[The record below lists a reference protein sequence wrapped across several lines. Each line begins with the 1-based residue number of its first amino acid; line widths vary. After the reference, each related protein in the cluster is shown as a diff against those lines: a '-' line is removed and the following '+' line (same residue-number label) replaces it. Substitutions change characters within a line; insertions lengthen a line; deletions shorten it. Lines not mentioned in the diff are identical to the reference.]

1 MPTHS
6 PASRDTGAT
15 LTSCSPLNPCSTHPV
30 PLSRIKSAGKTRGI
44 HCPFQRRFRA
54 VRAAD
59 TPTPLSSVMG
69 GLNIA
74 APLLTFSV
82 HAQDSTPQLMVL
94 LCAWESP
101 LLWGL
106 QLTYAVPGRGQ
117 GGANE
122 TVPVNRSAKVM
133 TKTQV
138 FEMAPK
144 SR

>member
-1 MPTHS
+1 
-6 PASRDTGAT
+6 
-15 LTSCSPLNPCSTHPV
+15 
-30 PLSRIKSAGKTRGI
+30 
-44 HCPFQRRFRA
+44 
-54 VRAAD
+54 
-59 TPTPLSSVMG
+59 MG

-117 GGANE
+117 RG
-122 TVPVNRSAKVM
+122 PMKR
-133 TKTQV
+133 
-138 FEMAPK
+138 FL
-144 SR
+144 